1 MLKKIVSNKKLMADI
16 ILIGTLLIVSLSVFL
31 IINLTK
37 EEGAMAVV
45 TVDGQKVAEYPLS
58 RDGEYSLNGGTNT
71 LVIEGGKAYVTYA
84 SCPDG
89 LCINQGRI
97 SMIGERIVCLPNR
110 VMIEIVGEGEE
121 ILS

>member
-1 MLKKIVSNKKLMADI
+1 MLKKILSNKKLMADI